1 MSGRATEVIVNLQ
14 EIQIVLNLL
23 GGELK
28 VNYPVYG
35 FGLFNT
41 SPLSDGYKLQIICK
55 DRDFDKELARFNE
68 MAYEMPSFS
77 DFRQCLISSGVL
89 HYQNLNGFKK
99 KLKAYKNL
107 SKDIKFSLDTNL
119 LYYKFITNYNLIK
132 PSELVLVKTVGE
144 EIEDKLNRK
153 YRHHQIRELKKLSR
167 YQSRLFDELWNRK
180 LKISRKAAYVASREY
195 KFIMAG
201 VADELAEIKRPSSS
215 KWDNDRMIVETLAKL
230 EREGHVLPILL
241 TADDAL
247 VDICNTN
254 GLEYFK
260 FDIPYIVDV
269 EHCSPRLFVELLFN
283 LAVIFG
289 FIKINSVI
297 IFGEFKG
304 KSSNRPDELKLLFLD
319 DKLYN
324 DFNKELKIC
333 RRLMKLG
340 IEK

>member
-1 MSGRATEVIVNLQ
+1 MSETESIINLQ
-14 EIQIVLNLL
+14 EAQILFNLL
-23 GGELK
+23 GNELK

-35 FGLFNT
+35 FAMFNAT
-41 SPLSDGYKLQIICK
+41 QQGEGYKLKIRCN
-55 DRDFDKELARFNE
+55 RHDFERELSRFNE
-68 MAYEMPSFS
+68 IAYEVPSYA

-89 HYQNLNGFKK
+89 HYQNLNDFKK
-99 KLKAYKNL
+99 KLKAYNNL
-107 SKDIKFSLDTNL
+107 SKDIMFSLDTNL
-119 LYYKFITNYNLIK
+119 LYYKFISNYNLIK

-153 YRHHQIRELKKLSR
+153 YRHNQIKELKRLAR

-180 LKISRKAAYVASREY
+180 LKTSRKAAYVASREY
-195 KFIMAG
+195 KYIMAG
-201 VADELAEIKRPSSS
+201 VADELDEVKVPRGG
-215 KWDNDRMIVETLAKL
+215 KWDNDRMIVETLNKL

-247 VDICNTN
+247 VDICNTE

-269 EHCSPRLFVELLFN
+269 EYCSPRLFGELIFN

-297 IFGEFKG
+297 VFGEFKG

-324 DFNKELKIC
+324 NFNKDLKIC
-333 RRLMKLG
+333 RRLTKLG